1 VSPTLE
7 SSSRIEEAPMKKI
20 LVLLALAVVVPV
32 AGASSAAPTGPAA
45 NDAGAMSMKP
55 ALKVRNTR
63 FGRVLFDG
71 RDRVLY
77 AFTRDKRG
85 GKSTCYGACAAA
97 WPVYF
102 SRSTVKAM
110 RGVRQSLIGT
120 VRRRNGRLQ
129 VTYNGWPLYFYAHEG
144 PREVKCQNVDSFGG
158 LWLVVRPNGTL
169 VR

>member
-1 VSPTLE
+1 
-7 SSSRIEEAPMKKI
+7 MKKL
-20 LVLLALAVVVPV
+20 LVLLLVAASIPV
-32 AGASSAAPTGPAA
+32 AGASGSSE
-45 NDAGAMSMKP
+45 AGQT
-55 ALKVRNTR
+55 LKLRNTR
-63 FGRVLFDG
+63 YGPILFDG

-77 AFTRDKRG
+77 GFTRDKRG

-102 SRSTVKAM
+102 AKGKVRAM
-110 RGVRQSLIGT
+110 RGVKQSLIGT

-144 PREVKCQNVDSFGG
+144 PREVKCQNVNEFGG
-158 LWLVVRPNGTL
+158 LWLVVKASGKL

>member
-1 VSPTLE
+1 
-7 SSSRIEEAPMKKI
+7 MKKL
-20 LVLLALAVVVPV
+20 LVLLALATVVPAAGV
-32 AGASSAAPTGPAA
+32 ASAALTGPSVREAA
-45 NDAGAMSMKP
+45 ELELT
-55 ALKVRNTR
+55 LKVRNTR
-63 FGRVLFDG
+63 YGPILFDG

-77 AFTRDKRG
+77 GFTRDKRG

-102 SRSTVKAM
+102 SKGRVRAM
-110 RGVRQSLIGT
+110 RGVKQSLIGT

-144 PREVKCQNVDSFGG
+144 PREVKCQNVDEFGG
-158 LWLVVRPNGTL
+158 LWLVVKPNGRL

>member
-1 VSPTLE
+1 
-7 SSSRIEEAPMKKI
+7 MKR
-20 LVLLALAVVVPV
+20 LLALLAIAAVVP
-32 AGASSAAPTGPAA
+32 AAAAAAPNGGSGTETA
-45 NDAGAMSMKP
+45 SMGQEL

-63 FGRVLFDG
+63 FGAILFDG

-102 SRSTVKAM
+102 SKGKVKAM
-110 RGVRQSLIGT
+110 TGVRQSMIGS
-120 VRRRNGRLQ
+120 VRRSNGRLQ
-129 VTYNGWPLYFYAHEG
+129 VTYNGRPLYYYAHEG
-144 PREVKCQNVDSFGG
+144 PRQVKCQNVDNFGG
-158 LWLVVRPNGTL
+158 LWLVVKPNGRL